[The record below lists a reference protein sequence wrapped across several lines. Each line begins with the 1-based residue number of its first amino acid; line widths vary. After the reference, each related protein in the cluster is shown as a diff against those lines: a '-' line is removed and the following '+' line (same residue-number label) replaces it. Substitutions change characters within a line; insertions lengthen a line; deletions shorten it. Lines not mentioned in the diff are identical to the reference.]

1 MLFIFM
7 QRYLEELQK
16 SFKDIAN
23 STEAAITGEADYREQ
38 NKQRE
43 IAMAEA
49 DGIEM
54 SDEDIDKNVAVLSES
69 SPHKMKV
76 EEDFQRMLK
85 VMQNG

>member
-1 MLFIFM
+1 M
-7 QRYLEELQK
+7 QMYLEELQK

-23 STEAAITGEADYREQ
+23 STEAAITGEADYRKQ

-54 SDEDIDKNVAVLSES
+54 SDEDIENNVAILSES

-76 EEDFQRMLK
+76 ERDFQRMLK